1 MKQQFSV
8 SEIKDTLSDVLFI
21 EREMRETFK
30 DGFQFPSDL
39 FKLAGVVD
47 RIVEVYRDVPLAWQ
61 ELLKLTPES
70 ATEVIEHFALEFDIT
85 NEEVEARVEN
95 GLRLL
100 SEGYVAFM
108 SAKLF
113 VSRVSEYIKSWRKDE
128 PVVL

>member
-8 SEIKDTLSDVLFI
+8 AEIKDTLSDVLFI

-39 FKLAGVVD
+39 FKLGGVVD
-47 RIVEVYRDVPLAWQ
+47 RIVEVYRDAPLAWQ

-70 ATEVIEHFALEFDIT
+70 ATEVIEHFALEFDLS
-85 NEEVEARVEN
+85 NEEVEARIEN

-100 SEGYVAFM
+100 SEGFVAFM
-108 SAKLF
+108 NTKLF
-113 VSRVSEYIKSWRKDE
+113 VNRVSEYIRSWKKAE
-128 PVVL
+128 LVV